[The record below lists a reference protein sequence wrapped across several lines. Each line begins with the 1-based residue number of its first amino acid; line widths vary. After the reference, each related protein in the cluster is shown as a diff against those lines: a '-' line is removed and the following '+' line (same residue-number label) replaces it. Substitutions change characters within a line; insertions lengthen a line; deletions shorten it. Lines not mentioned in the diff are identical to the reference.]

1 MPWDASKRFGME
13 VLEKQDIK
21 GALKQFFGFDDFRG
35 RQEEVVR
42 HLLNGN
48 DCFVIMPTGAGK
60 SLCYQL
66 PSIVMEGTAL
76 VISPLIALMKNQVDQ
91 MSALGIEA
99 GFLNS
104 SMSRVDYEEV
114 KRKAIEGSLK
124 LLYVAPESLVKEE
137 FIDFLRQA
145 KVAFVAV
152 DEAHC
157 ISEWGHD
164 FRPEY
169 RRIREILNHIHNVP
183 IIALTATATP
193 KVQLDIQQNL
203 QIRDA
208 EVFITSFNRKNLY
221 YEVRPK
227 HDPITDIIK
236 YIKKNQGKSGIV
248 YCLSRRKVEELADL
262 LKVNGINAVPYHAG
276 LDSKVRT
283 KHQDMFLQEDVEVVV
298 ATIAFGMGIDKPDVR
313 YVIHYDV
320 PKSIESYYQETGRAG
335 RDGLEGHCILYY
347 DFNDIIKLEKFMKD
361 KPVSERESGRL
372 LLYEMASFCESGM
385 CRRKYMMHY
394 FGEFFDA
401 TKCSGMCDNCRFP
414 KESYD
419 ATKLA
424 KQALSCAKQV
434 KEKFGIDH
442 MVKVLRGTSSQQVV
456 LNEHHNLPIFSRGS
470 ELGDKEWK
478 SVFAQ
483 LLVQDYLEK
492 DIDDYG
498 VIKLS
503 KKGNA
508 YLAKPEPLMLLKFQD
523 FAEMEKQRE
532 AAESIVTEVFD
543 PILFDKLKKLR
554 KELAQKKGIPPFVI
568 FQDPSLED
576 MSIKYPITIDEF
588 QNIIGVGRG
597 KAEKF
602 AKPFMDM
609 IKKYVEEND
618 IERPDSLI
626 VKKAGN
632 KSMNKLFFIQHVD
645 RKTPLDE
652 IARLKGV
659 TFPELM
665 EDLEHIIYSGTKL
678 NLDYYIKS
686 EMDDEV
692 VEEIYDYF
700 LHAETDALSVA
711 EDSFGG
717 EYSREEIQLVRAK
730 FISEVGN

>member
-1 MPWDASKRFGME
+1 ME
-13 VLEKQDIK
+13 VLLKTDLK
-21 GALKQFFGFDDFRG
+21 GALKKYFGFDEFRG
-35 RQEEVVR
+35 KQEDVVR
-42 HLLNGN
+42 HLLAGN

-91 MSALGIEA
+91 MMALGIEA

-104 SMSRVDYEEV
+104 SMSRGDYDEV
-114 KRKAIEGSLK
+114 KRKAIEGTLK

-137 FIDFLRQA
+137 FIDFLRLT
-145 KVAFVAV
+145 KVSFVAV

-183 IIALTATATP
+183 LIALTATATP

-203 QIRDA
+203 QFKDA
-208 EVFITSFNRKNLY
+208 RLFITSFNRKNLY

-227 HDPITDIIK
+227 TDPVTDIIK
-236 YIKKNQGKSGIV
+236 FIKKHQGKSGIV
-248 YCLSRRKVEELADL
+248 YCLSRRKVEELSEL
-262 LKVNGINAVPYHAG
+262 LKVNGIKAVPYHAG

-283 KHQDMFLQEDVEVVV
+283 KHQDMFLQEDVDVVV

-313 YVIHYDV
+313 FVIHYDV
-320 PKSIESYYQETGRAG
+320 PKSIESYYQETGRGG
-335 RDGLEGHCILYY
+335 RDGLEGNCVLYY

-394 FGEFFDA
+394 FGEFFDE
-401 TKCSGMCDNCRFP
+401 TKCNGMCDNCRYP

-419 ATKLA
+419 ATKYVKQGLA
-424 KQALSCAKQV
+424 VAKQV

-456 LNEHHNLPIFSRGS
+456 LNEHHTLPVFGRGV
-470 ELGDKEWK
+470 ELNDKEWK
-478 SVFAQ
+478 AIFAQ

-498 VIKLS
+498 VIKIS
-503 KKGNA
+503 KKGHA
-508 YLAKPEPLMLLKFQD
+508 YLANPVTTMLLKFQD
-523 FAEMEKQRE
+523 FAELEKQRE
-532 AAESIVTEVFD
+532 LNESETAEVFD
-543 PILFDKLKKLR
+543 PALFDKLKKLR
-554 KELAQKKGIPPFVI
+554 KEIATKKGIPPYVI

-576 MSIKYPITIDEF
+576 MSIKYPINLDEF

-597 KAEKF
+597 KSEKF
-602 AKPFMDM
+602 GAPFVAM

-618 IERPDSLI
+618 IERPDSVI

-652 IARLKGV
+652 IARLKGIS
-659 TFPELM
+659 FAELM

-686 EMDDEV
+686 EMDEEV
-692 VEEIYDYF
+692 VDDIYDYF
-700 LHAETDALSVA
+700 MNADTDALGVA
-711 EDSFGG
+711 EEHFAG
-717 EYSREEIQLVRAK
+717 EYSREEIQLIRAK

>member
-1 MPWDASKRFGME
+1 ME

-21 GALKQFFGFDDFRG
+21 GALKKFFGFDDFRG

-42 HLLNGN
+42 HLLDGK

-66 PSIVMEGTAL
+66 PSIVMDGTAL

-104 SMSRVDYEEV
+104 SMSRADYDEV
-114 KRKAIEGSLK
+114 KRKAIEGTLK

-145 KVAFVAV
+145 KVAFVAI

-183 IIALTATATP
+183 LIALTATATP
-193 KVQLDIQQNL
+193 KVQLDIQHNL

-283 KHQDMFLQEDVEVVV
+283 KHQDMFLHEDVEVVV

-394 FGEFFDA
+394 FGEFFDHS
-401 TKCSGMCDNCRFP
+401 KCSAMCDNCRFP
-414 KESYD
+414 KETYD

-424 KQALSCAKQV
+424 KQALACAKQV

-442 MVKVLRGTSSQQVV
+442 MVKVLRGTSSQTVV
-456 LNEHHNLPIFSRGS
+456 LNEHHNLPIFGRGS

-478 SVFAQ
+478 AVFAQ
-483 LLVQDYLEK
+483 LLVQDFFEK

-503 KKGNA
+503 KKGIA
-508 YLAKPEPLMLLKFQD
+508 YIANPEPLMLIKFQD
-523 FAEMEKQRE
+523 FAEMERQRE
-532 AAESIVTEVFD
+532 AAESIVTEAFD

-554 KELAQKKGIPPFVI
+554 KEIAVKKGIPPFVI

-576 MSIKYPITIDEF
+576 MSIKYPITLDEF

-602 AKPFMDM
+602 AKPFMEM
-609 IKKYVEEND
+609 IKKYVEDND

-659 TFPELM
+659 SFPELM

-686 EMDDEV
+686 EMDDDV

-700 LHAETDALSVA
+700 LHAETDALSAA

>member
-1 MPWDASKRFGME
+1 ME
-13 VLEKQDIK
+13 VLDKEKVDLK
-21 GALKQFFGFDDFRG
+21 GALKQYFGFDQFRG

-42 HLLNGN
+42 HLLEGN

-104 SMSRVDYEEV
+104 SMSRGDYEEV
-114 KRKAIEGSLK
+114 KRKTIDGTMK

-137 FIDFLRQA
+137 FVDFLRQA
-145 KVAFVAV
+145 KVSFVAV

-169 RRIREILNHIHNVP
+169 RRIREIINHIHQVP

-193 KVQLDIQQNL
+193 KVQLDIQHNLKIQN
-203 QIRDA
+203 A

-227 HDPITDIIK
+227 QDPVTDIIK
-236 YIKKNQGKSGIV
+236 FIKKNQGKSGIV
-248 YCLSRRKVEELADL
+248 YCLSRRKVEELAEL
-262 LKVNGINAVPYHAG
+262 LKVNGIKAVPYHAG
-276 LDSKVRT
+276 LDSKLRT
-283 KHQDMFLQEDVEVVV
+283 KHQDMFLKEDVEVVV

-313 YVIHYDV
+313 FVIHYDV
-320 PKSIESYYQETGRAG
+320 PKSIESYYQETGRGG
-335 RDGLEGHCILYY
+335 RDGLEGNCVLFY

-372 LLYEMASFCESGM
+372 LLYEMAAFCESGM
-385 CRRKYMMHY
+385 CRRKFMMHY
-394 FGEFFDA
+394 FGEFFDEGN
-401 TKCSGMCDNCRFP
+401 CNGMCDNCRYP

-419 ATKLA
+419 GT
-424 KQALSCAKQV
+424 KQV
-434 KEKFGIDH
+434 KQVIAVVKQTKEKFGIDH
-442 MVKVLRGTSSQQVV
+442 IVKVLRGTASQQVV
-456 LNEHHNLPIFSRGS
+456 LNEHNNLPIFGRGVDLS
-470 ELGDKEWK
+470 DKEWK
-478 SVFAQ
+478 AIVAQ
-483 LLVQDYLEK
+483 VLVQGYLEK

-498 VIKLS
+498 VIKLAP
-503 KKGNA
+503 KGLEFAAN
-508 YLAKPEPLMLLKFQD
+508 PTEVSLLKFQD
-523 FAEMEKQRE
+523 FAALEKQRE
-532 AAESIVTEVFD
+532 QAQSEISSVYDEV
-543 PILFDKLKKLR
+543 LFDKLKKLR
-554 KELAQKKGIPPFVI
+554 KEIAQQKNIPPYVI

-576 MSIKYPITIDEF
+576 MALKYPITVDEF
-588 QNIIGVGRG
+588 QNMVGVGKG
-597 KAEKF
+597 KAQKF
-602 AKPFMDM
+602 AKPFVDV
-609 IKKYVEEND
+609 IKKYVEDNE
-618 IERPDSLI
+618 IERHDAVI

-652 IARLKGV
+652 IAALKGI
-659 TFPELM
+659 TFTELLV
-665 EDLEHIIYSGTKL
+665 DLEHIIFSGTRL
-678 NLDYYIKS
+678 NLDYYINDQ
-686 EMDDEV
+686 MDEEV
-692 VEEIYDYF
+692 VDEIYDYF
-700 LHAETDALSVA
+700 MHAETDSLEVA
-711 EDSFGG
+711 EEALGG
-717 EYSREEIQLVRAK
+717 DYSREEIQLIRAK

>member
-1 MPWDASKRFGME
+1 ME
-13 VLEKQDIK
+13 VLQKEDVKD
-21 GALKQFFGFDDFRG
+21 ALKKYFGFDEFRG

-42 HLLNGN
+42 HLLNGQ
-48 DCFVIMPTGAGK
+48 DCMVIMPTGAGK

-104 SMSRVDYEEV
+104 SMSRTDYDEV
-114 KRKAIEGSLK
+114 KRKAIDGSLK
-124 LLYVAPESLVKEE
+124 LLYVAPESLVRDE
-137 FIDFLRQA
+137 FIDFLKQA
-145 KVAFVAV
+145 RVAFVAV

-169 RRIREILNHIHNVP
+169 RRIREILNHIPHVP

-208 EVFITSFNRKNLY
+208 KVFITSFNRRNLY
-221 YEVRPK
+221 YEIRPK
-227 HDPITDIIK
+227 HDPVTDMIK
-236 YIKKNQGKSGIV
+236 FVKKNSGKSGIV
-248 YCLSRRKVEELADL
+248 YCLSRRKVEELSDL
-262 LKVNGINAVPYHAG
+262 FKVNGIKSVPYHAG
-276 LDSKVRT
+276 LESKVRT
-283 KHQDMFLQEDVEVVV
+283 KHQDMFLQEDVDVVV

-335 RDGLEGHCILYY
+335 RDGLEGNCILYY

-361 KPVSERESGRL
+361 KPVSEREAGRL

-394 FGEFFDA
+394 FGETFDHVN
-401 TKCSGMCDNCRFP
+401 CNGMCDNCRFP

-424 KQALSCAKQV
+424 KQALAVAKQV
-434 KEKFGIDH
+434 REKFGIDH
-442 MVKVLRGTSSQQVV
+442 MVKVLRGTTSQQVV
-456 LNEHHNLPIFSRGS
+456 LNEHHNLPIFGRGS
-470 ELGDKEWK
+470 ELSDKEWK
-478 SVFAQ
+478 AVFAQ
-483 LLVQDYLEK
+483 LMVQDYLEK

-498 VIKLS
+498 VVKLS
-503 KKGNA
+503 AKGNQ
-508 YLAKPEPLMLLKFQD
+508 YLAKPETLLLLKFQD
-523 FAEMEKQRE
+523 FAELEKQRE
-532 AAESIVTEVFD
+532 QAEAIAVEAFD
-543 PILFDKLKKLR
+543 QILFDKLKKLR
-554 KELAQKKGIPPFVI
+554 KEIAQKKGIPPFVL

-576 MSIKYPITIDEF
+576 MSIKYPITMDEF
-588 QNIIGVGRG
+588 QNIIGVGKG

-602 AKPFMDM
+602 AKPFMEM
-609 IKKYVEEND
+609 IQKYVEEND

-626 VKKAGN
+626 VRKAGN

-659 TFPELM
+659 SLSELM

-686 EMDDEV
+686 EMDEEV

-700 LHAETDALSVA
+700 LHAETDALNAA
-711 EDSFGG
+711 EAAFGG
-717 EYSREEIQLVRAK
+717 RYSREEIQLIRAK